1 VETDNKDIIA
11 EMLAEQRRQKIIE
24 LIREN
29 GSARVSYLSETFG
42 VTEPTIRQDLMKLES
57 DGEIVR
63 DHGGAFLKD
72 FSKGVKELSLHHMEN
87 LDKKIPIGKKA
98 AEFIH
103 DGDTIILDS
112 GSTVTEAA
120 KNIAGRKNLKVIT
133 NSLNIT
139 LLLGAE
145 PSHEVHLTGGE
156 FKAPTLS
163 LTGEKAAEF
172 IANTFVDKLFLAT
185 AGISLKAGLMYPG
198 FSDLPVKRAM
208 IDAAETV
215 YLLADSTKIGKT
227 AFALL
232 GGLDCIDYL
241 ITDQGISKADIEQ
254 FQDLGIEVI
263 IAE

>member
-1 VETDNKDIIA
+1 
-11 EMLAEQRRQKIIE
+11 MLAEQRRQKIIE

-42 VTEPTIRQDLMKLES
+42 VTEPTIRQDLVKLEN

-63 DHGGAFLKD
+63 EHGGAFLKD

-87 LDKKIPIGKKA
+87 MDKKIPIGRKA
-98 AEFIH
+98 AEFIQ

-120 KNIAGRKNLKVIT
+120 KNIIQRKNLKIIT

-172 IANTFVDKLFLAT
+172 ITNIFVDKLFLAT

-198 FSDLPVKRAM
+198 FNDIPVKRAM
-208 IDAAETV
+208 IEAARTV
-215 YLLADSTKIGKT
+215 YLLADSTKIGKSS
-227 AFALL
+227 FALL
-232 GGLDCIDYL
+232 SGLDCIDYL
-241 ITDQGISKADIEQ
+241 ITDSGISEDDAQ
-254 FQDLGIEVI
+254 RFRDLGIEVI
-263 IAE
+263 IAGPEL